1 MYETYEYRRFK
12 LAAGT
17 WESTAERLR
26 GEGARLAAEHGGTLF
41 GVWRGQI
48 GLEANE
54 GIALTAWPDEEAL
67 AAGATALSPLYASA
81 LESRAERL
89 VATLRPDQP
98 TPTPPRSGVYAFRF
112 FSIVDSDWA
121 EFADLSLR
129 AWPDFESGYDA
140 RICGFF
146 RSLDVRPPDAR
157 VLLLTRYASLAV
169 WEASRADVGR
179 PEFQRR
185 HKLTRAT
192 IVCTA
197 VPG

>member
-1 MYETYEYRRFK
+1 MNETYEYRRFK
-12 LAAGT
+12 VGAGA
-17 WESTAERLR
+17 WESFAERLR
-26 GEGARLAAEHGGTLF
+26 GEGARIAAEHGGTLF

-48 GLEANE
+48 GMEANE
-54 GIALTAWPDEEAL
+54 GIALTAWPDEQAL
-67 AAGATALSPLYASA
+67 AEGATALSRLWAAA

-98 TPTPPRSGVYAFRF
+98 TPPPQDGVYAFRF
-112 FSIVDSDWA
+112 FSLAEADWP
-121 EFADLSLR
+121 EFADLSGR
-129 AWPDFESGYDA
+129 AWPGFEGGYDA
-140 RICGFF
+140 HIHGFF
-146 RSLDVRPPDAR
+146 RSLDAAPPDAR

-169 WEASRADVGR
+169 WEASRADTGR
-179 PEFQRR
+179 AEFQRR

>member
-1 MYETYEYRRFK
+1 MNETYEYRRFK
-12 LAAGT
+12 VGAGE
-17 WESTAERLR
+17 WERFAERLR
-26 GEGARLAAEHGGTLF
+26 LEGDSIARKNGGSLF

-67 AAGATALSPLYASA
+67 AKGAAALQGTFSTA
-81 LESRAERL
+81 LESRAERMI
-89 VATLRPDQP
+89 ATLRPENP
-98 TPTPPRSGVYAFRF
+98 VPPLRAGVYAFRF
-112 FSIVDSDWA
+112 FSILDRDWP
-121 EFADLSLR
+121 EFADLSAR
-129 AWPDFESGYDA
+129 AWPGFEGGYEA

-146 RSLDVRPPDAR
+146 RSLDVHPPDAR
-157 VLLLTRYASLAV
+157 VLLLTRYASLAA

-179 PEFQRR
+179 AEFQRR
-185 HKLTRAT
+185 HQLTRAT

>member
-1 MYETYEYRRFK
+1 MNETYEYRRFK
-12 LAAGT
+12 VAAGD
-17 WESTAERLR
+17 WEHFSERLR
-26 GEGARLAAEHGGTLF
+26 GEGARIAGEQGGSLF

-67 AAGATALSPLYASA
+67 AAGATALHGVFADA
-81 LESRAERL
+81 RESRAERL
-89 VATLRPDQP
+89 VATLRPEEP
-98 TPTPPRSGVYAFRF
+98 VPPQRAGVYAFRF
-112 FSIVDSDWA
+112 FSILDRDWP
-121 EFADLSLR
+121 EFADLSGR
-129 AWPDFESGYDA
+129 AWPGFEAGYDA
-140 RICGFF
+140 HICGFF

-192 IVCTA
+192 IVCTT

>member
-1 MYETYEYRRFK
+1 VNESYEYRRFK
-12 LAAGT
+12 VAAGA
-17 WESTAERLR
+17 WERCSERLR
-26 GEGARLAAEHGGTLF
+26 GEGGRIARASGGTLF

-54 GIALTAWPDEEAL
+54 GIALTAWPDEDAL
-67 AAGATALSPLYASA
+67 AVGSAALDGAFEEA

-89 VATLRPDQP
+89 VATLRPADP
-98 TPTPPRSGVYAFRF
+98 SPPPRTGIYAFRF
-112 FSIVDSDWA
+112 FSILDRDWP

-129 AWPDFESGYDA
+129 AWPGFESSFDA
-140 RICGFF
+140 QICGLF

-169 WEASRADVGR
+169 WEASRADTGR
-179 PEFQRR
+179 AEFQRR
-185 HKLTRAT
+185 HKLTRST
-192 IVCTA
+192 IVCTT

>member
-1 MYETYEYRRFK
+1 MNETYEYRRFK
-12 LAAGT
+12 VAAGD
-17 WESTAERLR
+17 WERFAERLR
-26 GEGARLAAEHGGTLF
+26 GEGARRAAEHGGTLF

-54 GIALTAWPDEEAL
+54 GIMLTAWPDEQAL
-67 AAGATALSPLYASA
+67 ASGAARLHGVFGDA

-89 VATLRPDQP
+89 VATLRPDD
-98 TPTPPRSGVYAFRF
+98 PTPPVRSGVYAFRF
-112 FSIVDSDWA
+112 FSIVDGDWA
-121 EFADLSLR
+121 EFADLSAR
-129 AWPDFESGYDA
+129 AWPGFESSYDA
-140 RICGFF
+140 KICGFF

-169 WEASRADVGR
+169 WEASRADTGR
-179 PEFQRR
+179 LEFQRR

>member
-1 MYETYEYRRFK
+1 MNESYEYRRFK
-12 LAAGT
+12 VAPGE
-17 WESTAERLR
+17 WERFAERLR
-26 GEGARLAAEHGGTLF
+26 GEGEQIAREYAGSLF

-67 AAGATALSPLYASA
+67 ASGATALHGLFAAA

-89 VATLRPDQP
+89 VATLRPEEP
-98 TPTPPRSGVYAFRF
+98 SPPQRVGVYAFRF
-112 FSIVDSDWA
+112 FSILDRDWA
-121 EFADLSLR
+121 EFADLSAR
-129 AWPDFESGYDA
+129 AWPGFEAGYDTH
-140 RICGFF
+140 ICGFF

-157 VLLLTRYASLAV
+157 VLLLTRYASLAA

-179 PEFQRR
+179 AEFQRR
-185 HKLTRAT
+185 QKLTRAT

>member
-1 MYETYEYRRFK
+1 VNETCEYRRFK
-12 LAAGT
+12 VAAGD
-17 WESTAERLR
+17 WERFSERLR
-26 GEGARLAAEHGGTLF
+26 GEGARVAREHRGSLF

-67 AAGATALSPLYASA
+67 ASGAAALHGVFADT
-81 LESRAERL
+81 LESHAERL
-89 VATLRPDQP
+89 VATLRPED
-98 TPTPPRSGVYAFRF
+98 PTPPPRTGVYAFRF
-112 FSIVDSDWA
+112 FSILDRDWS
-121 EFADLSLR
+121 EFADLSER
-129 AWPDFESGYDA
+129 AWPGFEAGYEA
-140 RICGFF
+140 QICGFF

-197 VPG
+197 IPG

>member
-1 MYETYEYRRFK
+1 MNETYEYRRFK
-12 LAAGT
+12 VAAGD
-17 WESTAERLR
+17 WERFSERLR
-26 GEGARLAAEHGGTLF
+26 GEGARIARESGGTLF

-67 AAGATALSPLYASA
+67 ASGALALHGLFADA
-81 LESRAERL
+81 LDSRAERL
-89 VATLRPDQP
+89 VATLRPDDP
-98 TPTPPRSGVYAFRF
+98 SPPVRTGVYAFRF
-112 FSIVDSDWA
+112 FSIVDTDWT
-121 EFADLSLR
+121 EFADLSAR
-129 AWPDFESGYDA
+129 AWPGFESSYDA

-146 RSLDVRPPDAR
+146 RSLDVRPPHAR

-197 VPG
+197 VPA